1 MAQTVTIP
9 ISDHDSECTA
19 FYLVEY
25 KFTGDPGYTF
35 SQQYF
40 DSPIVVNNLADAA
53 SYDFRITRQ
62 CCNGATGTP
71 TTFTV
76 DTTPVPV
83 PSLFS
88 ATQDGADVDLAWTD
102 MSVDEY
108 ELQRVTDV
116 DFTTGLTELYTGAT
130 NSFTDLAVPAGSYW
144 YRVRSILNGVA
155 SEWIVDSLVVV

>member
-9 ISDHDSECTA
+9 IADHDTACTA

-25 KFTGDPGYTF
+25 KLTGDPGYTF

-40 DSPIVVNNLADAA
+40 DSPIVVNNLADTS

-76 DTTPVPV
+76 DTTPVAV
-83 PSLFS
+83 PTSFN
-88 ATQDGADVDLAWTD
+88 AVQDGADVDLTWDD

-108 ELQRVTDV
+108 EWQRATDAA
-116 DFTTGLTELYTGAT
+116 FTTGLTDIAT
-130 NSFTDLAVPAGSYW
+130 VVPNMATDLAVAAGTYW
-144 YRVRSILNGVA
+144 YRVRSVLNG
-155 SEWIVDSLVVV
+155 IVSDWATDSVTVV